1 METTVRQR
9 GRRGVQRRCGRR
21 WRQDERV
28 EVSER
33 TAAETEEM
41 GQMGSESEASSGA
54 YAQRAGKSAH
64 ISAGCTRG
72 VAARLAEGALR
83 ACSDVEA
90 VARGGQWSSESV
102 WKSVGVSHLAGLARD
117 QVVRAAGLV
126 YGNFLGDGQR

>member
-1 METTVRQR
+1 MAMRRMRASANRAHRDGDHDEQR

-33 TAAETEEM
+33 SAAETEEM

-54 YAQRAGKSAH
+54 YAQRAGKSAR
-64 ISAGCTRG
+64 ISVGCTMG

-83 ACSDVEA
+83 ACGDVE
-90 VARGGQWSSESV
+90 
-102 WKSVGVSHLAGLARD
+102 
-117 QVVRAAGLV
+117 
-126 YGNFLGDGQR
+126 N